1 LHQLNESEVDMN
13 QDLQQLLMRE
23 QALQDQLNVWN
34 KEMADL
40 KKEIALL
47 SCPYKVGDMVQHVK
61 TWGRTSGEKEVFIID
76 LIGPTGGPHLS
87 GARYYLRGRKLK
99 KDGKP
104 GATVMAIHAN
114 HQPYVQPGE
123 TK

>member
-1 LHQLNESEVDMN
+1 MN
-13 QDLQQLLMRE
+13 QELQQLLMRE

-40 KKEIALL
+40 KKEIALQ
-47 SCPYKVGDMVQHVK
+47 SCPYKLGDMVQHVK
-61 TWGRTSGEKEVFIID
+61 TWGRTSGEREVFVID
-76 LIGPTGGPHLS
+76 QIGPTGGPHLS

-104 GATVMAIHAN
+104 GAVVMAIHAN
-114 HQPYVQPGE
+114 HQPYTQPGE